1 MLTYIYQY
9 LFYPFLN
16 IMNTITRQHIVGMK
30 YEEHEND
37 NQTRIMLGFAY
48 NFWLSKERKSRIELG
63 SLNLSF
69 QPITTTLVTIASLDL
84 TLVKTL

>member
-1 MLTYIYQY
+1 
-9 LFYPFLN
+9 
-16 IMNTITRQHIVGMK
+16 MNSITRQQIVGMK

-69 QPITTTLVTIASLDL
+69 QPIITTLANHCSNPCENLL
-84 TLVKTL
+84 TSAQITLCSS